1 MDSVPTLEVLGHDDP
16 ARQKPLQL
24 LGEQLSRF
32 HRYTTCAD
40 YQELI
45 TLLWDGPDR
54 LLGGLLGAT
63 HSGWLYV
70 EFIWV
75 DESARHR
82 GHGTRLLSAA
92 EAAAVAR
99 GCRRAYL
106 EAVGPPAVAF
116 FRGRGFSVC
125 GELTEFTPGQS
136 RYWLQKVLVAA
147 AGGKGEGDR
156 KAQGAA

>member
-24 LGEQLSRF
+24 LGEQLSEF
-32 HRYTTCAD
+32 HRYATCAD

-54 LLGGLLGAT
+54 LVGGLLGAT
-63 HSGWLYV
+63 HSGWVHV

-75 DESARHR
+75 NEAVRR
-82 GHGTRLLSAA
+82 QGHGTRLLSAG
-92 EAAAVAR
+92 EQAAVAR

-106 EAVGPPAVAF
+106 DTAGTPAVEF
-116 FRGRGFSVC
+116 FRHRGYTVC
-125 GELTEFTPGQS
+125 GELTDFNPGLS
-136 RYWLQKVLVAA
+136 RYWLQKALENREPTGRA
-147 AGGKGEGDR
+147 
-156 KAQGAA
+156 